1 MRIIFLQCS
10 EKALQR
16 HGIMCVIDHQC
27 EFVRYLDHLNT
38 AFDPGHLQ
46 SFDDILLGYLKMVAD
61 GNGSQRIVNAELTW
75 NIDLHR
81 KIHKSLNMI
90 GNSQI
95 PLSSN
100 ESGALCTEICFFGK
114 SIGFQITSMS
124 LNYFLKMLIVAV
136 YDTNLTLSEKHG
148 FAVQI
153 IIKVLVLIRSDM
165 IWFNICE
172 NSKIKHKSLGSVK
185 HQSL

>member
-1 MRIIFLQCS
+1 M
-10 EKALQR
+10 A
-16 HGIMCVIDHQC
+16 
-27 EFVRYLDHLNT
+27 
-38 AFDPGHLQ
+38 
-46 SFDDILLGYLKMVAD
+46 AD

-95 PLSSN
+95 ALSSN

-114 SIGFQITSMS
+114 SIGFKFTGVAFD
-124 LNYFLKMLIVAV
+124 NAVKVFIVTI

-185 HQSL
+185 HHSL

>member
-10 EKALQR
+10 EKTLQR

-38 AFDPGHLQ
+38 TFDSGHLQ
-46 SFDDILLGYLKMVAD
+46 SFDDILLGYLKMTAD
-61 GNGSQRIVNAELTW
+61 GNGSQRIVNAELTR

-81 KIHKSLNMI
+81 KIHKSLHMI

-95 PLSSN
+95 ALSSN
-100 ESGALCTEICFFGK
+100 ESGVLCTEICFFGK
-114 SIGFQITSMS
+114 SVGFKFAGVAFD
-124 LNYFLKMLIVAV
+124 NAVKVFIVTI
-136 YDTNLTLSEKHG
+136 YDTNLTLLEKHG

-153 IIKVLVLIRSDM
+153 IIKILVLIRSDM
-165 IWFNICE
+165 IRFNICE
-172 NSKIKHKSLGSVK
+172 NSKIKHKSLCPVK

>member
-46 SFDDILLGYLKMVAD
+46 SFDDILLGYLKMAAD

-114 SIGFQITSMS
+114 SIGFKFTGVAFD
-124 LNYFLKMLIVAV
+124 NAVKVFIVTI